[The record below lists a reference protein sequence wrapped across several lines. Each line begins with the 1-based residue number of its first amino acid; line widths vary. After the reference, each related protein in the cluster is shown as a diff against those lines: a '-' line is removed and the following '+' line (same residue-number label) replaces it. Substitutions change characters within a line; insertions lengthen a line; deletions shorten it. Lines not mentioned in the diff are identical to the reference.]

1 MSPEADFDYVEA
13 AKAVFQ
19 TEIDELQR
27 LNDRIDERFVKAVDT
42 LQQTLDRER
51 KIVVLGVGK
60 SENIATKIVAT
71 FNSTGAPAVI
81 LSCQNALHGDIG
93 VVGNGD
99 AVIAL
104 SYSGETSEL
113 LDLLP
118 HLKRRAGSVIAITG
132 KPESTLASG
141 SDIVL
146 DVNVRTEACPL
157 NLAPTSS
164 TTNMLAL
171 GDALAMVLL
180 KARGFQAEDFAENHP
195 SGNLGRR
202 LLTRVTDIMRSGEQ
216 LAKMQPTETVAA
228 ALESMTKC
236 KAGAVVVIDDT
247 DHLIG
252 IFTHGDFVR
261 GYQQDRGIAD
271 DHVGDHM
278 TRSPVTIEGGKLAAE
293 AVRTLEQNRIDE
305 IVVIDDEGRAI
316 GLVDVQDLSRERIF

>member
-1 MSPEADFDYVEA
+1 MSPASDFDYVEA

-27 LNDRIDERFVKAVDT
+27 LNDRIDERFVQAVDT
-42 LQQTLDRER
+42 LQQTVERER

-99 AVIAL
+99 VVLAL

-118 HLKRRAGSVIAITG
+118 HLKRRAGAVIAITG
-132 KPESTLASG
+132 KPDSTLASG

-146 DVNVRTEACPL
+146 DVNVRAEACPL

-180 KARGFQAEDFAENHP
+180 KARGFEAEDFAENHP
-195 SGNLGRR
+195 SGNLGRQ
-202 LLTRVTDIMRSGEQ
+202 LLTRVTDIMRSGDD
-216 LAKMQPTETVAA
+216 LATVLPADTVAT
-228 ALESMTKC
+228 ALEAMTKC
-236 KAGAVVVIDDT
+236 KAGAVVVVDESGR
-247 DHLIG
+247 LIG

-261 GYQQDRGIAD
+261 GYQKDRGMAD
-271 DHVGDHM
+271 QLVGDHM
-278 TRSPVTIEGGKLAAE
+278 TKDPVSIEGGKLAAE
-293 AVRTLEQNRIDE
+293 AVRMLEQNRIDE
-305 IVVIDDEGRAI
+305 IVVTDEQGRAI
-316 GLVDVQDLSRERIF
+316 GLVDVQDLSRARIF